1 MPRKLRF
8 VIGVSSVVA
17 AITYLI
23 VTAVRNTAE
32 YYLTVNEAKTRQ
44 VELSGQMLR
53 VAGRVV
59 PGTIEW
65 DPSSLT
71 LKFAIAEPPQGDGPP
86 VVTRVTTTTSVPAR
100 FMIVSRGQP

>member
-1 MPRKLRF
+1 MPKKFRF
-8 VIGVSSVVA
+8 VIGVALVVA

-65 DPSSLT
+65 DPSS
-71 LKFAIAEPPQGDGPP
+71 
-86 VVTRVTTTTSVPAR
+86 
-100 FMIVSRGQP
+100 